1 MPITVS
7 YDLSNLNDLNDRTY
21 LRSMFER
28 FGFQRLGGSVFRYP
42 REDQTGM
49 EDWLNHVIPALM
61 FFRSYALARG
71 IQIKF
76 LTIDAHS
83 VALLDQSDPAAV
95 AGHPPVSAGHVNWV
109 DPTNPQCPDAHV
121 RNWID
126 AVTNAHN

>member
-7 YDLSNLNDLNDRTY
+7 YDLSNLKDQNDRTY

-42 REDQTGM
+42 CQGQTGM
-49 EDWLNHVIPALM
+49 EDWLNHVVPALM

-71 IQIKF
+71 IQIKV

-83 VALLDQSDPAAV
+83 VSFLDQSDPAAV
-95 AGHPPVSAGHVNWV
+95 AGHPPVSADHVNWAL
-109 DPTNPQCPDAHV
+109 PTNSQCPDADV
-121 RNWID
+121 RNWLD
-126 AVTNAHN
+126 SVTQVHH